1 MRPMR
6 TLNLMMP
13 ALAVACALLLPAA
26 ARAQGRS
33 AADRLAGR
41 VSEPLR
47 HELSP
52 LVDSARAEGLPTD
65 ALVERALEGASKR
78 ASDDRI
84 LSAVRR
90 LRTAL
95 GASRLA
101 LGASASPAEV
111 EAGASALQAGASA
124 AVLADIR
131 RERPYQ
137 QASLT
142 VPLSV
147 LADLVVRGV
156 PVDTA
161 AHAVLALARGGDAVL
176 VAYRRDVER
185 DIAVG
190 ALPAAAASLRAVSF
204 GNALT
209 AADATVRGA
218 ERGPTT
224 LGAPVRLPQPR
235 KP

>member
-1 MRPMR
+1 MR

-13 ALAVACALLLPAA
+13 ALAMACALLLLPAA
-26 ARAQGRS
+26 AHAQGRS

-47 HELSP
+47 QELSP

-78 ASDDRI
+78 APDDRI

-95 GASRLA
+95 GASRRA
-101 LGASASPAEV
+101 LGSSASPAEV
-111 EAGASALQAGASA
+111 EAGASALQAGASS
-124 AVLADIR
+124 AVLAGIR
-131 RERPYQ
+131 RERPH

-161 AHAVLALARGGDAVL
+161 AHAVLALTRGGDAVL

-204 GNALT
+204 GNGLT
-209 AADATVRGA
+209 MSDV
-218 ERGPTT
+218 
-224 LGAPVRLPQPR
+224 PV
-235 KP
+235 

>member
-1 MRPMR
+1 MVPA
-6 TLNLMMP
+6 LMM
-13 ALAVACALLLPAA
+13 AGALLAPAA
-26 ARAQGRS
+26 AQAQEQTV
-33 AADRLAGR
+33 DQRLARR
-41 VSEPLR
+41 VSPALR
-47 HELSP
+47 QQLSP

-78 ASDDRI
+78 AADDRI

-95 GASRLA
+95 GTSRRA
-101 LGASASPAEV
+101 LGPGASPAEV
-111 EAGASALQAGASA
+111 EAGASALQAGASPV
-124 AVLADIR
+124 VLAGIR
-131 RERPYQ
+131 RERPAE
-137 QASLT
+137 ASIT

-161 AHAVLALARGGDAVL
+161 AHVVLALARADDAVL

-190 ALPAAAASLRAVSF
+190 ALPAAAASLRATSF
-204 GNALT
+204 GNVLS
-209 AADATVRGA
+209 ADAPLVGGAGA
-218 ERGPTT
+218 ERT
-224 LGAPVRLPQPR
+224 PVRAPIRAPQPR